1 MTARTSSSSSIGG
14 GKTLYI
20 FSIGFENDIA
30 FALILNMP
38 DDTLTMH
45 LLWRTLAIS
54 NCSAYVKS
62 FNSSGISPIQRLFAR
77 AIIGILLLSRDSM
90 HTEQTPL
97 QPGAKIGPLN
107 SLTGSEL
114 LHLDFLVTPSTLSK
128 LIFSTS
134 ESSSISQIG
143 VNFPQTAQPASSNTS
158 GEVSLQKPDTI
169 F

>member
-1 MTARTSSSSSIGG
+1 
-14 GKTLYI
+14 
-20 FSIGFENDIA
+20 
-30 FALILNMP
+30 MP

-62 FNSSGISPIQRLFAR
+62 CNSSNISPIQRPFTR
-77 AIIGILLLSRDSM
+77 AKVGIFFFSRNSTHM
-90 HTEQTPL
+90 GQTLL
-97 QPGAKIGPLN
+97 QPGARMGPLN

-114 LHLDFLVTPSTLSK
+114 LHLAFLVTPSILSK

-143 VNFPQTAQPASSNTS
+143 VNFPQTAQPTSSNTS
-158 GEVSLQKPDTI
+158 GEVSAQQSDII